1 MKTERDDESSR
12 AAGTEHGTAPDAT
25 APGAAATARRAT
37 ATVAPPLHKEA
48 EPDDPTVLVGVAI
61 PGDAESVREMAYAFA
76 EEFAS
81 MGFDAA
87 RILALFRSPH
97 YAGAHEA
104 YKRHGEHEV
113 RAIVDECLGC
123 YGAVRFVV
131 RDAPPAKRFTVD
143 QESGR
148 IVTANAKEH

>member
-1 MKTERDDESSR
+1 MKTEREEKAFRALATERQAAAAPDSTEASAA
-12 AAGTEHGTAPDAT
+12 AAGTDA
-25 APGAAATARRAT
+25 G
-37 ATVAPPLHKEA
+37 APPLHKEA
-48 EPDDPTVLVGVAI
+48 EPDDPTVLVGVSL

-104 YKRHGEHEV
+104 YERLGEHEV
-113 RAIVDECLGC
+113 RRIIEECLGI

-131 RDAPPAKRFTVD
+131 RDAPPAKRFAVD
-143 QESGR
+143 LHSGR
-148 IVTANAKEH
+148 VVVRGKES